1 MGYRCPVCEHP
12 QSDADHLANH
22 IAFTALARGGGH
34 EEWLDAHVPDWGDLD
49 PASLGERVTEHAEE
63 AGFPQVF
70 DDITSDTDRDHGR
83 HDSARG
89 DLSLEEARSRTAGAV
104 SDDCEEVL
112 EEARELTRRCR
123 ENAAD
128 GAADDSETE

>member
-1 MGYRCPVCEHP
+1 MSAAPSPPSVPSHVLFGEMVGP
-12 QSDADHLANH
+12 
-22 IAFTALARGGGH
+22 LARGGGH